1 MKRAAR
7 QGGPRGHLRLRFHGN
22 ASQLPVICLAPSS
35 AAWTLELMA
44 FRAQL
49 GRGRWNPN
57 LDTSSLLRNRLTP
70 QPLEVTLRAKR
81 MKSSSTA
88 RVCGSWGYDGPAESP
103 AGTSVP
109 ASLRRPEVPCKACR
123 ARAAA
128 GSSRSTGQHTSTV
141 ASSIGTGH
149 VTSKYA
155 SCLENAEG
163 PLDAHPVTDSTSFRP
178 MPVFLS
184 C

>member
-22 ASQLPVICLAPSS
+22 ASQLPVICPAPSS

-88 RVCGSWGYDGPAESP
+88 RVCGSRGYDGPAESP
-103 AGTSVP
+103 GVPPSPPVCDARRCPVRRAELGPRQGAADPPASTQALWRAPSARGTSPQNTPP
-109 ASLRRPEVPCKACR
+109 AWKMRKARWMPTLSLILQV
-123 ARAAA
+123 
-128 GSSRSTGQHTSTV
+128 SGQ
-141 ASSIGTGH
+141 
-149 VTSKYA
+149 
-155 SCLENAEG
+155 CQC
-163 PLDAHPVTDSTSFRP
+163 F
-178 MPVFLS
+178 
-184 C
+184 